1 MQDNHSGDKR
11 SPNNREG
18 PAVRLRADR
27 IGLQFILR
35 RAYSLCSIT

>member
-18 PAVRLRADR
+18 PVVPLRAER
-27 IGLQFILR
+27 IGLQCTTGKE
-35 RAYSLCSIT
+35 ADDVWHM